1 MTSKQPGDRPK
12 MDNINR
18 HLSLKKPLPFLE
30 NLRQIGAIHYSVS
43 HYLGGGGQGNVFFGK
58 WKDSQVA
65 VKRIGNMDT
74 LTLDKKKLVYREREN
89 YQKLN
94 HRNIAELFA
103 FGEDD
108 YFM

>member
-18 HLSLKKPLPFLE
+18 HLNLVKPLPSSE

-43 HYLGGGGQGNVFFGK
+43 HYLGGGGQGNVFFDK

-103 FGEDD
+103 FGEDE